1 MKKFTGVVMLLCIA
15 ALTGCVRNEGLH
27 GYNSETWK
35 NKNILKE
42 SKEVEINKALV
53 SFYRIDNQVEGK
65 TINIFVNKQYLT
77 SLEPNA
83 TKQIKLCSGNNN
95 FTAYKTDVS
104 ERYNTKL
111 NEIDNKPLEPGKSYA
126 FLVTETNGTVSLKPM
141 TEKEVNEFKGKVST
155 QVHTLPRVDVAQSC
169 Q

>member
-1 MKKFTGVVMLLCIA
+1 MKNITSVVMLLCIMT
-15 ALTGCVRNEGLH
+15 LTGCVRNEGLH
-27 GYNSETWK
+27 GANKEVWK
-35 NKNILKE
+35 NKNILKDHDEIE
-42 SKEVEINKALV
+42 SNKALV
-53 SFYRIDNQVEGK
+53 SFYRIDNQAEGK

-83 TKQIKLCSGNNN
+83 MKKIKLCSGNNN

-111 NEIDNKPLEPGKSYA
+111 NKLDNKFLDAGKSYA
-126 FLVTETNGTVSLKPM
+126 FLVTETNGNISLTPM
-141 TEKEVNEFKGKVST
+141 TEKELNDFKGKVSE
-155 QVHTLPRVDVAQSC
+155 QVHTLPRVDVAQRC

>member
-1 MKKFTGVVMLLCIA
+1 MKKITGVVMLLCIA

-27 GYNSETWK
+27 GYNSEKWK

-42 SKEVEINKALV
+42 SKEVESNKALV

-111 NEIDNKPLEPGKSYA
+111 NEIDNKSLEPGKSYA

-141 TEKEVNEFKGKVST
+141 TEKEVYEFKGKVST

>member
-1 MKKFTGVVMLLCIA
+1 MKKIYGVVMLLCIA
-15 ALTGCVRNEGLH
+15 ALTGCMRNTGLH
-27 GYNSETWK
+27 GYNNESWK

-42 SKEVEINKALV
+42 SNEIDNNKSQI
-53 SFYRIDNQVEGK
+53 SFYRVDNQVEGK

-83 TKQIKLCSGNNN
+83 SKQIKVCSGNNN
-95 FTAYKTDVS
+95 LTAHKTDVT

-111 NEIDNKPLEPGKSYA
+111 NEEDNNVLEAGKSYSY
-126 FLVTETNGTVSLKPM
+126 LVTETDGKVSLKLM
-141 TEKEVNEFKGKVST
+141 TEKEVNDFKGKVST
-155 QVHTLPRVDVAQSC
+155 QVHTLPRVNVSTEC